1 MNDMLTI
8 EYQRLRYLVVLVL
21 LLLSTLLTGCSDF
34 EAIAT
39 APDGHILL
47 LNEIEHDNSYD
58 EQYVYIC
65 KDMKG
70 EIPQLNC
77 DSNLKF

>member
-1 MNDMLTI
+1 MPI
-8 EYQRLRYLVVLVL
+8 IKYQRLRYLVVLVL
-21 LLLSTLLTGCSDF
+21 LLLSSVLTGCSDF

-47 LNEIEHDNSYD
+47 LQEVERDNSYD
-58 EQYVYIC
+58 KQYLYVC
-65 KDMKG
+65 RDLKR

-77 DSNLKF
+77 GSNLKF